1 MKLNIGSVA
10 LLIASANA
18 FSPSIH
24 SIQLI
29 TASTTNHPTKL
40 NLFGGKKTG
49 GDDSAAATN
58 EGGGGLMGGGGG
70 MMDQM
75 KMFQKAQEIAKKKNN
90 IDKDIAN
97 MDMIGSSVDGKI
109 KVTVKYTAAKIPV
122 TPQASYDIV
131 NVDIDD
137 VYFNEASAEDL
148 SANIVEAVKAG
159 QQVAAETVMKEYQSL
174 QEDITGLAG
183 AM

>member
-1 MKLNIGSVA
+1 
-10 LLIASANA
+10 
-18 FSPSIH
+18 
-24 SIQLI
+24 
-29 TASTTNHPTKL
+29 
-40 NLFGGKKTG
+40 
-49 GDDSAAATN
+49 
-58 EGGGGLMGGGGG
+58 MGGGGG